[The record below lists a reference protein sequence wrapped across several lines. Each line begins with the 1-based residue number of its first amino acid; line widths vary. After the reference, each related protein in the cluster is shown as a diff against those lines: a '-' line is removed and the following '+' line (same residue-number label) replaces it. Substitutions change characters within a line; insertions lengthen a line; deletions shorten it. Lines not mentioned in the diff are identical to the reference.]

1 MYIRWENSLFF
12 SLVSSNITRLEFPR
26 NKDNCLIKES
36 TNKKIETNQVFTRQN
51 LFIYVKIME

>member
-1 MYIRWENSLFF
+1 MGKQFIF